1 MEEALARQL
10 TESSTST
17 PSWADWDKSVKDLLC
32 VGITA
37 VAALIEVSATMVLA
51 YPEHR
56 AKTKGY
62 EQDPKHQK
70 IQMVVNIVLSLT
82 MVGVYTVGSFFGPV
96 SLSVPAAMASKLVWN
111 MLFLGIV
118 LRMTNFAKEARVG
131 TYILVFSIVAIPG
144 VGPSDQPDLD
154 IIANMTQPAA
164 IVWLSLLSA
173 ATLAC
178 CAGMVVLKLRP
189 NALPPVGVYAVLL
202 TGQVTSA
209 VVGTS
214 AGKTF
219 ALLSGV
225 PLALAF
231 VVNTIVGA
239 VNLLSVRHSVAAG
252 AQGALPSSTESPL
265 SHRRRLRPA
274 APRTPSH
281 GAAQNVFAATAC
293 DQAIFIPLQTL
304 ATLLVNCVTGLVVWQ
319 EWSVI
324 AVPSTWTRPSP
335 PPTAPTLHTR
345 PGA

>member
-1 MEEALARQL
+1 MTWNEFQHSVGGQSDKLLVIGIKL
-10 TESSTST
+10 TTGAGPRHTPKTSNDDFMR
-17 PSWADWDKSVKDLLC
+17 P
-32 VGITA
+32 I
-37 VAALIEVSATMVLA
+37 I
-51 YPEHR
+51 HR
-56 AKTKGY
+56 DA
-62 EQDPKHQK
+62 H
-70 IQMVVNIVLSLT
+70 L
-82 MVGVYTVGSFFGPV
+82 GPA
-96 SLSVPAAMASKLVWN
+96 P
-111 MLFLGIV
+111 
-118 LRMTNFAKEARVG
+118 RFAKEARVG

-265 SHRRRLRPA
+265 SHWRRLRPA
-274 APRTPSH
+274 APRTLSH

-324 AVPSTWTRPSP
+324 AVPSTCTLPSP